1 MSMKYIPWWQPQ
13 IGSYEQKLIK
23 KVLESHFPNE
33 GKFTNEFEIEIG
45 KLLNVK
51 HVLAVTSATSAMF
64 VSLKALGI
72 GQGDEVIVPDL
83 TFIATANAVSMS
95 GAKVTLVDV
104 NPQTLMLDVE
114 QLKKAITKKTKA
126 IIPVH
131 VSGRAA
137 DIVEILKIAKQHNI
151 AVIEDAAEAFMSKHK
166 GRYLGTF
173 GVAGCFSL
181 TPAKTITTGQGGFI
195 VTNDTKLYKILKVLK
210 NQGRSVI
217 GTGGDDIHD
226 RVGYNLKFTDIQAA
240 MGLGQLHYLQ
250 DRIKRMKRNH
260 EIYVKELKGIK
271 GVTILS
277 SNTKEEEI
285 PQWTEAILQKR
296 DKLVEYLDTQNIG
309 YRKFWYPVHTQKAYK
324 MNDKLF
330 PNSTKLSP
338 KLLWLPSA
346 FTLSDEDIMRVCTQ
360 IKKFYKI

>member
-1 MSMKYIPWWQPQ
+1 MSMKHIPWWQPQ

-33 GKFTNEFEIEIG
+33 GKYTSEFEIEIG

-51 HVLAVTSATSAMF
+51 HVLAVTNATSAMF
-64 VSLKALGI
+64 LSLKAFGI
-72 GQGDEVIVPDL
+72 GHGDEVIVPDL

-95 GAKVTLVDV
+95 GATVKLVDV

-114 QLKKAITKKTKA
+114 QLKKTITKKTKA

-137 DIVEILKIAKQHNI
+137 EIVEIIKIAKQHNI
-151 AVIEDAAEAFMSKHK
+151 VVVEDAAEAFMSKYK
-166 GRYLGTF
+166 GKYLGTF
-173 GVAGCFSL
+173 GSTGCFSL
-181 TPAKTITTGQGGFI
+181 TPAKTITTGQGGFV
-195 VTNDTKLYKILKVLK
+195 VTNDTRLYKILKVLK

-226 RVGYNLKFTDIQAA
+226 MVGYNLKFTDIQAA
-240 MGLGQLHYLQ
+240 MGLGQLHYLKH
-250 DRIKRMKRNH
+250 RIERMKRNY
-260 EIYVKELKGIK
+260 EIYKRELSGIK
-271 GVTILS
+271 EVSILPC
-277 SNTKEEEI
+277 NTKEEEI
-285 PQWTEAILQKR
+285 PQWTEAILENR
-296 DKLVEYLDTQNIG
+296 DKLVEYFDANNIG
-309 YRKFWYPVHTQKAYK
+309 YRKFWYPIHTQKAYK
-324 MNDKLF
+324 MQDKLF

-346 FTLSDEDIMRVCTQ
+346 FTLSDADIKQVCEH
-360 IKKFYKI
+360 IKKFYNK